1 MGQEG
6 GWEMAPK
13 QQSSLL
19 RCGLSLS
26 ISFWNL
32 ATVLKAEAEDLVKKD
47 KQ

>member
-1 MGQEG
+1 
-6 GWEMAPK
+6 
-13 QQSSLL
+13 
-19 RCGLSLS
+19 LSLS